1 MSKSIHQIEVRG
13 RDATGGAFSSI
24 KNRAAATGAQIRKLV
39 GGAIAGAGAYLGMR
53 AIAGTVNELGR
64 LSDISMKT
72 GVSVSELTK
81 MTTAFSV
88 AGLDISVDTLAKS
101 FQYLQ
106 KNTGKQGSEAFF
118 ETVEAIGKIEDPAK
132 RGAEMVK
139 NFGRSGM
146 ELAPLINGG
155 EDVVR
160 KFKSLKDIMPGVS
173 DSAANAGDD
182 FADAMTMLGKG
193 AQSLWMKVVGKIC
206 SLWSDQ
212 FPGGVRAGALYAIK
226 YIEYFCKL
234 SFNRLTKWGAQA
246 GLAMQAVWNWA
257 ANDYSWEDAWKEF
270 EAQNDYLT
278 RDMDQQLA
286 KIDQEKDDYIAKL
299 RNTKVDDLANS
310 FSKLGKGN
318 GRPDDNEKANGIP
331 AENET
336 EKSYH
341 STRIS
346 NDLIMGGSNAAL
358 RAQILGPTLQSE
370 AKKQTALLEKIAD
383 SSEKTADAVEE
394 REHWQDVMKEI
405 K

>member
-1 MSKSIHQIEVRG
+1 MSKSTHQIEVRG

-64 LSDISMKT
+64 LSDLAMKT
-72 GVSVSELTK
+72 GASVGELTK

-106 KNTGKQGSEAFF
+106 KNTGKQGSAAFF

-160 KFKSLKDIMPGVS
+160 KFKLLTDIMPGVS
-173 DSAANAGDD
+173 DSAANAGDE
-182 FADAMTMLGKG
+182 FADAMTILGKG

-206 SLWSDQ
+206 SLWGED
-212 FPGGVRAGALYAIK
+212 FPGGVRAGALNAIN

-257 ANDYSWEDAWKEF
+257 ANDYSWEQAWEEF
-270 EAQNDYLT
+270 GVQNEYLT

-286 KIDQEKDDYIAKL
+286 KIDQARAEYVSKL
-299 RNTKVDDLANS
+299 ADVTVDDLADV
-310 FSKLGKGN
+310 FSK
-318 GRPDDNEKANGIP
+318 RAKANGLP
-331 AENET
+331 AEKET

-394 REHWQDVMKEI
+394 REHWQDGMKELN
-405 K
+405 

>member
-1 MSKSIHQIEVRG
+1 MSKSTYQIEVRA

-72 GVSVSELTK
+72 GASVSELTK

-88 AGLDISVDTLAKS
+88 AGLDISIDTLAKS

-106 KNTGKQGSEAFF
+106 KNTGKQGSAAFF
-118 ETVEAIGKIEDPAK
+118 ETIEAIGKIEDPAK

-160 KFKSLKDIMPGVS
+160 KFKLLTDIMPGVS
-173 DSAANAGDD
+173 DAAANAGDE
-182 FADAMTMLGKG
+182 FADAMTILGKG
-193 AQSLWMKVVGKIC
+193 AQSLWMKVVGNIIGM
-206 SLWSDQ
+206 WSED
-212 FPGGVRAGALYAIK
+212 FPGGVRAGALNAINWLETFAK
-226 YIEYFCKL
+226 KA
-234 SFNRLTKWGAQA
+234 K
-246 GLAMQAVWNWA
+246 AVIA
-257 ANDYSWEDAWKEF
+257 
-270 EAQNDYLT
+270 LVG
-278 RDMDQQLA
+278 A
-286 KIDQEKDDYIAKL
+286 KIGALGGLVYDAFTIGPFAALEVFSGTLDAADADFQQRMAAADQSRSDYVAKL
-299 RNTKVDDLANS
+299 RELNVDDLSNA
-310 FSKLGKGN
+310 FSNGK
-318 GRPDDNEKANGIP
+318 RAKANGLP
-331 AENET
+331 AVNET

-358 RAQILGPTLQSE
+358 KAQILGPSLQSE
-370 AKKQTALLEKIAD
+370 TKKQTALLEKIAE
-383 SSEKTADAVEE
+383 SSEKTAEAVEE
-394 REHWQDVMKEI
+394 REHWQDEMKVVN
-405 K
+405 

>member
-1 MSKSIHQIEVRG
+1 MSKSTHQIEVRG

-64 LSDISMKT
+64 LSDLAMKT
-72 GVSVSELTK
+72 GASVGELTK

-106 KNTGKQGSEAFF
+106 KNTGKQGSAAFF

-160 KFKSLKDIMPGVS
+160 KFKLLTDIMPGVS
-173 DSAANAGDD
+173 DSAANAGDE
-182 FADAMTMLGKG
+182 FADAMTILGKG

-206 SLWSDQ
+206 SLWGED
-212 FPGGVRAGALYAIK
+212 FPGGVRAGALNAIN

-246 GLAMQAVWNWA
+246 ALAMQAVWNWA
-257 ANDYSWEDAWKEF
+257 ANDYSWDQAWEEF
-270 EAQNDYLT
+270 GVQNEYLT

-286 KIDQEKDDYIAKL
+286 KIDQARAEYVSKL
-299 RNTKVDDLANS
+299 ADVTVDDLADV
-310 FSKLGKGN
+310 FSK
-318 GRPDDNEKANGIP
+318 RAKANGLP
-331 AENET
+331 AEKET

-394 REHWQDVMKEI
+394 REHWQDGMKELN
-405 K
+405 

>member
-1 MSKSIHQIEVRG
+1 MSKSTHQIEVRG

-53 AIAGTVNELGR
+53 AIAGTVKELGR

-72 GVSVSELTK
+72 GASVSELTK

-155 EDVVR
+155 EDVVK
-160 KFKSLKDIMPGVS
+160 KFKLLTDIMPGVS
-173 DSAANAGDD
+173 DSAANAGDE
-182 FADAMTMLGKG
+182 FADAMTILGKG

-206 SLWSDQ
+206 SLWGND
-212 FPGGVRAGALYAIK
+212 FPGGVRAGALNAINW
-226 YIEYFCKL
+226 IEYFCKL
-234 SFNRLTKWGAQA
+234 SYNRLTKWGAQA

-257 ANDYSWEDAWKEF
+257 ANDYSWEQAWGEF
-270 EAQNDYLT
+270 GVLNDYLT

-286 KIDQEKDDYIAKL
+286 KIEQARADYVAKL
-299 RNTKVDDLANS
+299 SEMSVDDLANA
-310 FSKLGKGN
+310 FSNGK
-318 GRPDDNEKANGIP
+318 RAKANGLPI
-331 AENET
+331 EKET

-358 RAQILGPTLQSE
+358 RARILGPTLQSE
-370 AKKQTALLEKIAD
+370 AKKQTALLEKIAE

-394 REHWQDVMKEI
+394 REHWQDEMKVVN
-405 K
+405 

>member
-1 MSKSIHQIEVRG
+1 MSKSTHQIEVRG

-64 LSDISMKT
+64 LSDLAMKT
-72 GVSVSELTK
+72 GASVGELTK

-106 KNTGKQGSEAFF
+106 KNTGKQGSAAFF

-160 KFKSLKDIMPGVS
+160 KFKLLTDIMPGVS

-182 FADAMTMLGKG
+182 FADAMTTLGRG
-193 AQSLWMKVVGKIC
+193 ARSLWMKVVGKIC
-206 SLWSDQ
+206 ALWGED
-212 FPGGVRAGALYAIK
+212 FPGGVRAGALNAIN

-257 ANDYSWEDAWKEF
+257 ANDYSWEQAWEEF
-270 EAQNDYLT
+270 GVQNEYLT

-286 KIDQEKDDYIAKL
+286 KIDQARAEYVSKL
-299 RNTKVDDLANS
+299 ADVTVDDLANC
-310 FSKLGKGN
+310 FSK
-318 GRPDDNEKANGIP
+318 RAKANGLP
-331 AENET
+331 AEKET

-394 REHWQDVMKEI
+394 REHWQYGVEVLK
-405 K
+405 

>member
-1 MSKSIHQIEVRG
+1 MSKSTHQIEVRG

-64 LSDISMKT
+64 LSDLAMKT
-72 GVSVSELTK
+72 GASVGELTK

-106 KNTGKQGSEAFF
+106 KNTGKQGSAAFF

-160 KFKSLKDIMPGVS
+160 KFKLLTDIMPGVS
-173 DSAANAGDD
+173 DSAANAGDE
-182 FADAMTMLGKG
+182 FADAMTILGKG

-206 SLWSDQ
+206 SLWGED
-212 FPGGVRAGALYAIK
+212 FPGGVRAGALNAIN

-257 ANDYSWEDAWKEF
+257 ANDYSWDQAWEEF
-270 EAQNDYLT
+270 GVQNEYLT

-286 KIDQEKDDYIAKL
+286 KIDQARAEYVSKL
-299 RNTKVDDLANS
+299 ADVTVDDLADV
-310 FSKLGKGN
+310 FSK
-318 GRPDDNEKANGIP
+318 RAKANGLP
-331 AENET
+331 AEKET

-394 REHWQDVMKEI
+394 REHWQDGMKELN
-405 K
+405 